1 MVVSLANTFGLNVGS
16 HPSTYLGLPLNG
28 KSFIVPVWDPIIEK
42 VERRLGAVVILLYIY
57 RHTHKYGTKRGE
69 SSGSHFTFKFF

>member
-28 KSFIVPVWDPIIEK
+28 KSFIVPFWDPIIEK
-42 VERRLGAVVILLYIY
+42 VERRRGAVVILLYIY
-57 RHTHKYGTKRGE
+57 RHIHINMAPKGE
-69 SSGSHFTFKFF
+69 NL